1 MTKWKQ
7 IIPQRTI
14 MGTLKHGSDLLE
26 ELTQLCVRENITLG
40 RVQAIGAVQ
49 KITIG
54 FYDQERREYRFQN
67 IGQPLEITNLI
78 GNISIKDD
86 KPFIHAHITL
96 ADEEG
101 NAIGGHVA
109 SGAIVFA
116 CEFILEVYGGP
127 VFTRCFDESTEL
139 ALWRFP
145 D

>member
-1 MTKWKQ
+1 MTNWKQ
-7 IIPQRTI
+7 ITPQRTI
-14 MGTLKHGSDLLE
+14 MGALKHGSDLLE
-26 ELTQLCVRENITLG
+26 ELTQLCVKENITLG

-49 KITIG
+49 KASIG
-54 FYDQERREYRFQN
+54 FFDQKEREYRFRTLDR
-67 IGQPLEITNLI
+67 PLEITNLL
-78 GNISIKDD
+78 GNISLKDN
-86 KPFIHAHITL
+86 KPFVHAHITL

-101 NAIGGHVA
+101 NAIGGHLT